1 MCVYTLKNKIIFT
14 ITFLNRDRG
23 WRKMDSP
30 SVPFLVSSLIWE
42 LSTNFRS
49 LKNEK
54 KLKQSL
60 KIKERDPKA
69 ETSKPCVPC

>member
-1 MCVYTLKNKIIFT
+1 
-14 ITFLNRDRG
+14 
-23 WRKMDSP
+23 MDSP